1 MLQRWAGAEE
11 LRLLLDPWMQEKNTE
26 IKGMIQR
33 LMSREQWTTAAS
45 PTQHIPE
52 TPMELQRVCAAAI
65 NSILEMNIP
74 TSGAVVRTQLELVSS
89 IIHVFAKSV
98 TRGCDAPGK
107 LIRPAPPLTRY
118 KEDLLKRAE
127 KGEHVDG
134 CVPWLLNQVPQAAPC
149 CVSLSAQCSTAATE
163 RCFPVCFS

>member
-1 MLQRWAGAEE
+1 MN
-11 LRLLLDPWMQEKNTE
+11 EKNKE
-26 IKGMIQR
+26 IKGMVQR
-33 LMSREQWTTAAS
+33 LMSREQWTTPAS

-65 NSILEMNIP
+65 NSVLEMNIP

-89 IIHVFAKSV
+89 IIHLFVRSV

-118 KEDLLKRAE
+118 KEDLLKRAQ
-127 KGEHVDG
+127 KGEQVDG
-134 CVPWLLNQVPQAAPC
+134 CAP
-149 CVSLSAQCSTAATE
+149 
-163 RCFPVCFS
+163 